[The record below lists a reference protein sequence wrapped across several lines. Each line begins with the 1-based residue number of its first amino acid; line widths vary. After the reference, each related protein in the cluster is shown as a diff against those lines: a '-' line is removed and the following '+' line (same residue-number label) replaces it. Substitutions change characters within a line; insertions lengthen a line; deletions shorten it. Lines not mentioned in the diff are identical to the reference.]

1 MANLLF
7 NLILILGSIAAIFLS
22 PRYLPERFKKWTKVV
37 QGGFGALTFMII
49 ASTSFVYIEDVET
62 GHLIKI
68 YGMNSLQDG
77 NIIAAKGEKGPQARI
92 LSPGFNFEP
101 LLNIIYD
108 VSKQGIINIP
118 EGKYGYLVAFDGQP
132 FRPDQTYADAIE
144 TQQFNAMVNNAQKF
158 LQEGGQKGPQTSLL
172 TPGRYRLNRFLWQI
186 SLGDATD
193 IPKGFVG
200 VIKSNVHSRIDFG
213 NLKSE
218 KPTDCAPS
226 RMESAS
232 VEDLAVPLVPVG
244 CIGIWD
250 RALLPGKYY
259 VNQKVFD
266 INLVDTR
273 VQTWEYKGGYTLRT
287 IDLNVEHDGQIK
299 QKESAKEIP
308 IPDTA
313 VGDAVMITVEGWNVP
328 QELRVL
334 VQVTPKNA
342 PMVVASV
349 GDLDKIEKSI
359 LTPAI
364 RSVVRNVG
372 GGTLNIEEPVLDKN
386 GKLIRDAEGKIKTQM
401 VSRPTRVLDL
411 IENRD
416 TMQKNMKKII
426 HFEGMKAGVDIKEIR
441 LGFPAIPPELLV
453 ARRREQLAQ
462 QLQNA
467 YMNERKAQDERI
479 KTEQARA
486 TADKQPQLVEA
497 EIEVMRSIQFAKARK
512 NEGQGEKDKLE
523 LIARGQQ
530 KQVDVLGRD
539 KVVELRKFEITLK
552 SIMDFLGKNPEVLTT
567 ALANAHKF
575 VPDRVFTLG
584 GDSANSLAGA
594 FGILGDFLGG
604 PKETKSAPASAKK

>member
-22 PRYLPERFKKWTKVV
+22 PHYLPERFKKWTKVV

-62 GHLIKI
+62 GHLVKI
-68 YGMNSLQDG
+68 YGMNSLQEG

-92 LSPGFNFEP
+92 LSPGFNFEF

-118 EGKYGYLVAFDGQP
+118 EGKYGYLVALDGQP

-144 TQQFNAMVNNAQKF
+144 TRQFNTMVNNAQKF

-186 SLGDATD
+186 SFGDATD

-218 KPTDCAPS
+218 KPTDCATT

-232 VEDLAVPLVPVG
+232 GEDLAVPLVPVG

-259 VNQKVFD
+259 VNQKAFH

-273 VQTWEYKGGYTLRT
+273 VQTWEYKGGYPLRT
-287 IDLNVEHDGQIK
+287 IDLKVQHNGQIE
-299 QKESAKEIP
+299 QKEMAKEIP
-308 IPDTA
+308 VPDTA

-372 GGTLNIEEPVLDKN
+372 GGTLNIEETVLDK
-386 GKLIRDAEGKIKTQM
+386 M
-401 VSRPTRVLDL
+401 
-411 IENRD
+411 
-416 TMQKNMKKII
+416 
-426 HFEGMKAGVDIKEIR
+426 
-441 LGFPAIPPELLV
+441 
-453 ARRREQLAQ
+453 
-462 QLQNA
+462 
-467 YMNERKAQDERI
+467 
-479 KTEQARA
+479 
-486 TADKQPQLVEA
+486 
-497 EIEVMRSIQFAKARK
+497 
-512 NEGQGEKDKLE
+512 
-523 LIARGQQ
+523 
-530 KQVDVLGRD
+530 
-539 KVVELRKFEITLK
+539 
-552 SIMDFLGKNPEVLTT
+552 
-567 ALANAHKF
+567 
-575 VPDRVFTLG
+575 
-584 GDSANSLAGA
+584 
-594 FGILGDFLGG
+594 
-604 PKETKSAPASAKK
+604 ASQ